1 MVTAWGSWVIFCL
14 NDWRWGRGKHPGKW
28 PLESP
33 KMKIFCSKW
42 CSFSNF
48 SIRWFLASN
57 VNFARV
63 YRFFSELHARGS
75 SAGNKTDL
83 PVLFW
88 KWWPWNRSWFV
99 DPACMAVF
107 AKMQRVLSPGDRQQR
122 HTSSRLF
129 LVGNQIL
136 HFRGLIFFQTHPKL
150 HNSNKILNNPN
161 YSCGK
166 WQVLD

>member
-1 MVTAWGSWVIFCL
+1 MAVCRQWSQPEASVGDFLFERLEVRTWIL
-14 NDWRWGRGKHPGKW
+14 HPGKKL

-42 CSFSNF
+42 CSFSIVL
-48 SIRWFLASN
+48 SRWFLVASN

-63 YRFFSELHARGS
+63 YRILSELYARGS
-75 SAGNKTDL
+75 SVGNKNDL

-88 KWWPWNRSWFV
+88 KWWPWNRGWFV

-107 AKMQRVLSPGDRQQR
+107 AKMQRWLSPGDRQQR

-136 HFRGLIFFQTHPKL
+136 HFRDVNFFFKHIQ
-150 HNSNKILNNPN
+150 N
-161 YSCGK
+161 YIVKTKS
-166 WQVLD
+166 